1 MTALRSTPPRRELLL
16 QAAAD
21 LFARHGYHA
30 VGIDDIG
37 AAAGITGP
45 GVYRHFASKAALL
58 QALTDRAVTGMTE
71 GARAV
76 VAGTPDPHEALVAL
90 VDRHVAFCVE
100 QRALIGVWA
109 REARSLPDDLLRPLL
124 RQQRA
129 YEAPWREVV
138 RRLRDDLTDAEVA
151 VTVTSTLALLN
162 GTPYVDPDVEPDR
175 LAQLLRRM
183 ALSAL
188 LSRRTPARR

>member
-1 MTALRSTPPRRELLL
+1 MTAASTALPRRELLL
-16 QAAAD
+16 QAAAT
-21 LFARHGYHA
+21 LFAQHGYHA

-37 AAAGITGP
+37 SAAGISGP

-58 QALTDRAVTGMTE
+58 QALTDRAVGAMTE

-76 VAGTPDPHEALVAL
+76 VAAHADAHDALVGL
-90 VDRHVAFCVE
+90 VDQHVAFVVE

-109 REARSLPDDLLRPLL
+109 RESRSLPDDLLRPVL

-129 YEAPWREVV
+129 YEQPWREVLA
-138 RRLRDDLTDAEVA
+138 RLRDDLAPEDVGVV
-151 VTVTSTLALLN
+151 VTGALAMLN
-162 GTPYVDPDVEPDR
+162 GTPYLDPAVDPARV
-175 LAQLLRRM
+175 AALLRTM

-188 LSRRTPARR
+188 LTRRPPRR